1 MPQPFSISN
10 LPPYANFSASVL
22 ADEHGNRDEAVSRL
36 RDIDT
41 LMLGHYPSTL
51 GLLQHYAAQSYRII
65 KNADPDADDLPEA
78 IDHYRSFGDHV
89 LMDAHFERTSLIG
102 GLSRAYAAEA
112 L

>member
-51 GLLQHYAAQSYRII
+51 GCCSIMPPSRIGSLKTPI
-65 KNADPDADDLPEA
+65 RMPTIFRRRSIITGPSA
-78 IDHYRSFGDHV
+78 ITF
-89 LMDAHFERTSLIG
+89 
-102 GLSRAYAAEA
+102 
-112 L
+112 